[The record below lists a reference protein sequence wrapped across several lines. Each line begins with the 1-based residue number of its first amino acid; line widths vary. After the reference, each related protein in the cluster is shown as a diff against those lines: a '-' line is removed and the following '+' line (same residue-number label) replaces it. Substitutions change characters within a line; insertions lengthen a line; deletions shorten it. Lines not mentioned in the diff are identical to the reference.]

1 MVKKWQALRDR
12 FERYTNFSSLEIDQ
26 IEEEVVNLL
35 SDREDWPE
43 ELYDVVDDFA
53 QNSIDKAREE
63 YREDI
68 RYDVREAISIL
79 REVTGDY

>member
-35 SDREDWPE
+35 SDRENWPE

-63 YREDI
+63 CREDI

-79 REVTGDY
+79 REVAGDC